1 MSIHIT
7 NTHWDRHLCPQ
18 AFKHCPAFC
27 VSEKSHIWGLLA
39 FAEFGMLIW
48 CPGTVGVFL
57 FHGDCCYEV
66 YMGCPSS
73 QPLLMSS
80 ILWGV
85 AGELLILQLIC
96 ASSFLGLGG
105 SHQVLPPAGFASG
118 WPWGPNSSLQT
129 PLGYWSWQR
138 ENSLGWCWLQR
149 RWHEGARRLCWF
161 CACLDVLLSHPQ
173 WVSDMCDTLKCT
185 YFHRITRNS

>member
-27 VSEKSHIWGLLA
+27 ASEKNHMWGLLA
-39 FAEFGMLIW
+39 FAEFGVLIW
-48 CPGTVGVFL
+48 CPGTVGAFL
-57 FHGDCCYEV
+57 FHGDCFCKV

-73 QPLLMSS
+73 QPLLMSC

-85 AGELLILQLIC
+85 AGELPTLQFIH
-96 ASSFLGLGG
+96 AGSFLGLRG
-105 SHQVLPPAGFASG
+105 SYQALLPSRLCFRVTLRPKQL
-118 WPWGPNSSLQT
+118 PTNSPGTLELAEGEQ
-129 PLGYWSWQR
+129 P
-138 ENSLGWCWLQR
+138 GWCWLQ
-149 RWHEGARRLCWF
+149 EVTGGSKETVCWF
-161 CACLDVLLSHPQ
+161 CDCLDVLLSHPQ
-173 WVSDMCDTLKCT
+173 RVSDRCDTLKCT